1 MAKVINDLQMDNN
14 VDITSDLQCT
24 VCFSN
29 RGKRKRESDIDDSDT
44 GLPTAVTEHD
54 YQESDEKVT
63 KLLSPQIIACNIQE
77 RSLEFDANLSE
88 AQGCLET
95 TRFIP
100 IDNDTVVDSE
110 WDVMRNFIVDDSRSL
125 SSTLVVGG
133 ASSVSIASINA
144 PTTSGEGEQVEAPI
158 IRGLVSDY
166 FSLNGPDRSFSGG
179 TRFPGDLLDVHK
191 QWRKK
196 YFYEQ
201 TTYYSLNE
209 AYECPYGWMYTRFEI
224 TDNWKDNGTNGKG
237 SITFS
242 GDSRKAYLVID
253 GLPRKGVDWSI
264 KIWKTKG

>member
-1 MAKVINDLQMDNN
+1 MDDVI
-14 VDITSDLQCT
+14 DITPDHDSS
-24 VCFSN
+24 SN
-29 RGKRKRESDIDDSDT
+29 LRKRKRESSIDDSDT
-44 GLPTAVTEHD
+44 GPPTAETVAVTEHD
-54 YQESDEKVT
+54 IQEYNQKIP
-63 KLLSPQIIACNIQE
+63 LLSPQIIACNFQE
-77 RSLEFDANLSE
+77 RGLGIATNLSE
-88 AQGCLET
+88 AQGSFET

-100 IDNDTVVDSE
+100 IDNDGAVDSKGNE
-110 WDVMRNFIVDDSRSL
+110 MRNFMMDDARSF
-125 SSTLVVGG
+125 SSTLAVDG
-133 ASSVSIASINA
+133 ANTVAIASINA
-144 PTTSGEGEQVEAPI
+144 PVISEEGEQDETPI
-158 IRGLVSDY
+158 ICGLVSEY

-179 TRFPGDLLDVHK
+179 ARFPGDLLDVHK

-264 KIWKTKG
+264 KLWKTKV

>member
-1 MAKVINDLQMDNN
+1 MDDNMGITDLQSTD
-14 VDITSDLQCT
+14 SS
-24 VCFSN
+24 SN
-29 RGKRKRESDIDDSDT
+29 LGKRKRESEIDALDT
-44 GLPTAVTEHD
+44 DPPTTAATVSVTEHD
-54 YQESDEKVT
+54 FHGLDEKAM
-63 KLLSPQIIACNIQE
+63 LSPQIIECNVLE
-77 RSLEFDANLSE
+77 SSLQIGSNLSD
-88 AQGCLET
+88 AQGTFDTARYC
-95 TRFIP
+95 P
-100 IDNDTVVDSE
+100 VDNDAAVDSKGNE
-110 WDVMRNFIVDDSRSL
+110 IGQAIAGRLQSL
-125 SSTLVVGG
+125 SNSLVGSENTT
-133 ASSVSIASINA
+133 AIASINA
-144 PTTSGEGEQVEAPI
+144 PLTSEEGEQVETPI
-158 IRGLVSDY
+158 IRGLVSEY

-179 TRFPGDLLDVHK
+179 ARFPGDLLDVHK

-264 KIWKTKG
+264 KLWKTKV